1 MSRRMIARHQHFFSN
16 LLAPSDVDKAVWSGH
31 PSAKSSQGRR
41 NMKLSERKATIQAH
55 ADRIATE
62 RETWRAR
69 NSGFYSDDLAYM
81 RFLVPEGLNVLD
93 IGCGTG
99 ALLAGLKPKRGVG
112 IDISEKMVSEAG
124 ARHSDLTFHQ
134 GDAESIKGMARKLGG
149 PFDVI
154 ILSDTLGFLD
164 DVQQTLDQLHSL
176 CHAETRIVIAY
187 YSHLWEPVLRV
198 GEMVGLKMRQPEVNY
213 IGHHDIANLLRL
225 TEFDVIKM
233 EWRQLVPRK
242 LLGLGTI
249 INRFIGTLPLVRRL
263 CLRHYV
269 VARSLKKAK
278 RRDLSAT
285 VLVPCRNE
293 KGNIEAAVTRLPR
306 FAKDIE
312 VVYVEG
318 NSSDGTYEECERV
331 RDKYAGEWD
340 IKVFKQPGKG
350 KGDAVRKGFDEAR
363 GDVLMILDADLTM
376 PPEELPKYYDAIAQG
391 KGEFVNGTRLVYPME
406 KGAMRFLNYWANRT
420 FALIFS
426 FLLNQRFT
434 DTLCGTKVL
443 TKSDYNKIIAGRS
456 YFGEFDP
463 FGDFDL
469 IFGAAKQNLKI
480 VEIPIRY
487 ADRTY
492 GEPQISRFRDGWL
505 LLRMVVFAWRKLK
518 AF

>member
-1 MSRRMIARHQHFFSN
+1 MAK
-16 LLAPSDVDKAVWSGH
+16 KAVSKKT
-31 PSAKSSQGRR
+31 AKRAAAKKTAAKTGAVR
-41 NMKLSERKATIQAH
+41 
-55 ADRIATE
+55 
-62 RETWRAR
+62 RAR
-69 NSGFYSDDLAYM
+69 KPARSIRKQAILDHVDAIAVERDLWRDRNAAYYDDDLAYM
-81 RFLVPEGLNVLD
+81 RFLIPEGASILD
-93 IGCGTG
+93 LGCGTG
-99 ALLAGLKPKRGVG
+99 ALLDGLNPSRGVG
-112 IDISEKMVSEAG
+112 VDFSEEMIRV
-124 ARHSDLTFHQ
+124 AREKHPDMEFHVA
-134 GDAESIKGMARKLGG
+134 DVENLKGLVRKLDG

-154 ILSDTLGFLD
+154 VLSDTLGFLD
-164 DVQQTLDQLHSL
+164 DVQATLDQLHAL
-176 CHAETRIVIAY
+176 CDEETRIVIAY
-187 YSHLWEPVLRV
+187 YSHLWEPLLRV
-198 GEMVGLKMRQPEVNY
+198 GETIGMKMPQPEVNFL
-213 IGHHDIANLLRL
+213 GARDIANILKLSD
-225 TEFDVIKM
+225 FDVIKV
-233 EWRQLVPRK
+233 EWRQLIPKR
-242 LLGLGTI
+242 LLGLGTL
-249 INRFIGTLPLVRRL
+249 INRYIGTLPLIRTL

-269 VARSLKKAK
+269 VARSGIKAK
-278 RRDLSAT
+278 RKDLSAT

-293 KGNIEAAVTRLPR
+293 KGNIESAVTRLPR
-306 FAKDIE
+306 FCKDIE

-318 NSSDGTYEECERV
+318 NSADGTYEECERV
-331 RDKYAGEWD
+331 RDHYGKPENGGWD

-376 PPEELPKYYDAIAQG
+376 PPEELPKYYDAIAEG

-406 KGAMRFLNYWANRT
+406 RGAMRFLNYWANRT

-443 TKSDYNKIIAGRS
+443 TRKDYQKIMAGRD

-480 VEIPIRY
+480 VEVPIRY

>member
-1 MSRRMIARHQHFFSN
+1 
-16 LLAPSDVDKAVWSGH
+16 
-31 PSAKSSQGRR
+31 
-41 NMKLSERKATIQAH
+41 MKLSARKEAIQAQ
-55 ADRIATE
+55 ADTIAPD
-62 RETWRAR
+62 RDDWRAR
-69 NSGFYSDDLAYM
+69 NADYYSDDLAYM
-81 RFLVPEGLNVLD
+81 RFLVPEGLEVLD
-93 IGCGTG
+93 LGCGTG

-112 IDISEKMVSEAG
+112 IDLSEKMVAV
-124 ARHSDLTFHQ
+124 ARTNHPDLEFHH
-134 GDAESIKGMARKLGG
+134 GDIENLSTLKRRLSG
-149 PFDVI
+149 PFDII

-164 DVQQTLDQLHSL
+164 DCQKTLEQIHSL
-176 CHAETRIVIAY
+176 CHTETRIVIAY
-187 YSHLWEPVLRV
+187 YSHLWEPLLRV
-198 GEMVGLKMRQPEVNY
+198 GEATGLKMRQPEVNF
-213 IGHHDIANLLRL
+213 IGHHDIANILRL
-225 TEFDVIKM
+225 TDFDVIKM
-233 EWRQLVPRK
+233 EWRQLVPRR
-242 LLGLGTI
+242 LLGLGTLM
-249 INRFIGTLPLVRRL
+249 NRYIGTLPLIRRL

-269 VARSLKKAK
+269 VARSEKKAK

-306 FAKDIE
+306 FAKNIE
-312 VVYVEG
+312 ILYVEG

-331 RDKYAGEWD
+331 RDAYAGEWD

-376 PPEELPKYYDAIAQG
+376 PPEELPKYYDAIASG
-391 KGEFVNGTRLVYPME
+391 KGEFINGTRLVYPME